1 MFKLED
7 KRQKQGTRK
16 LNEIQIGEVAEYNGK
31 LFMCIRDTSYYEDN
45 RCLLNLSTLNIE
57 SLEDIDEIETIPLK
71 LVNANMVI
79 TEL

>member
-7 KRQKQGTRK
+7 KREKQGTRK
-16 LNEIQIGEVAEYNGK
+16 LNQIQIGEVAEYNGK

-45 RCLLNLSTLNIE
+45 RCLLNLSTLDIE

-71 LVNANMVI
+71 LVSANMVV

>member
-57 SLEDIDEIETIPLK
+57 SLEDIAEIETIPLK

>member
-1 MFKLED
+1 
-7 KRQKQGTRK
+7 
-16 LNEIQIGEVAEYNGK
+16 
-31 LFMCIRDTSYYEDN
+31 MCIRDTSYYEDN

-71 LVNANMVI
+71 LVSANMVI